1 MEIRHENIIYVK
13 DLSEIGGVETW
24 TYELVK
30 KYKDLDIAVV
40 YKTAH
45 PSQIERIQKYCPI
58 YQHIN
63 EDIVC
68 KVAIIN
74 YDVTIIDYITKD
86 IWKENA
92 KEGEGIYQGVH
103 ADYENS
109 AYTWKPPTD
118 QRIKAYLTITKYI
131 DKSFQRITGNKN
143 TIQCYNPISEE
154 EDNKLVLVS
163 ATRLSR
169 IKGKDRMV
177 KLANALDRNG
187 IDYVWYIFTNDT
199 KEINNPHIVWMKPRL
214 DVRHWIK
221 RADYLVQLSDTER
234 RPIFD

>member
-1 MEIRHENIIYVK
+1 MEIRHENIIYVR
-13 DLSEIGGVETW
+13 DLSEIGGVESY
-24 TYELVK
+24 TYEMVK

-45 PSQIERIQKYCPI
+45 PSQLERIQKYCPT

-63 EDIVC
+63 EDIIC

-74 YDVTIIDYITKD
+74 YDVTIIDYITKN

-92 KEGEGIYQGVH
+92 KDGEGIYQGVH
-103 ADYENS
+103 ADYENP

-118 QRIKAYLTITKYI
+118 PRIKAYITITKYI
-131 DKSFQRITGNKN
+131 DESFKRITGNTN

-154 EDNKLVLVS
+154 KSNKLVLVS

-169 IKGKDRMV
+169 V
-177 KLANALDRNG
+177 KRKKQ
-187 IDYVWYIFTNDT
+187 ND
-199 KEINNPHIVWMKPRL
+199 
-214 DVRHWIK
+214 
-221 RADYLVQLSDTER
+221 
-234 RPIFD
+234 